1 MTKDNCF
8 LLGKITKTHG
18 VKGELI
24 IWLDVDFPEDYE
36 EMESIFLEIKGELV
50 PYFIEDLQIR
60 GSKSIIK
67 FEEIDS
73 FDDAKKLVDCDV
85 YLPED
90 NLPELNDDQFYYHE
104 IIGFDVVDASHGKL
118 GKIIGVFENNSQD
131 LIGMDYQGVEVLI
144 PISDEIVKTIDRE
157 KKELHTAMPEGLLEV
172 YLNP

>member
-36 EMESIFLEIKGELV
+36 EMESIFLEVKGELV

-90 NLPELNDDQFYYHE
+90 NLPELNDDQFFYHE

-131 LIGMDYQGVEVLI
+131 LIGMEYQGVEVLI

-157 KKELHTAMPEGLLEV
+157 KKELHTAMPEGLLDV

>member
-24 IWLDVDFPEDYE
+24 IWLDVDFPDEYED
-36 EMESIFLEIKGELV
+36 MESIFLEVKGELV

-90 NLPELNDDQFYYHE
+90 TLPELDEDQFYYHE
-104 IIGFDVVDASHGKL
+104 IIGFDVVDSTHGKL

-131 LIGMDYQGVEVLI
+131 LIGMEYQGIEVLI

-157 KKELHTAMPEGLLEV
+157 KKELHTAMPDGLLEV